1 MNRAP
6 HLRIAFFH
14 GLESQ
19 GPGTK
24 GEILQAEAAELY
36 APRVDYRNET
46 EVQRI
51 WKEAVE
57 FAPDVVVGSSMG
69 GWFACH
75 LSTVI
80 DVPAMLVNPAVV
92 GRSFDP
98 IPLELGGHRPIT
110 HVLLGKLD
118 ETISG
123 EAVLAWMKGCGMKP
137 ADVDW
142 VDEGHRISKEAFESW
157 SHTGLYRIAKAK
169 QFDSSEFEERMEQ
182 DLKLGPLEQSLAC
195 AVRRKF
201 YTKDAI
207 CTYSGGGLKH
217 GQESAHR
224 RWVEGLEV
232 IENQQ
237 DQVIVNVHEAMSA
250 LKDLKARLTEAE
262 GEPDWTDPRV
272 RKEMTKA
279 MRSITRVGTIGIS
292 SFPNRRAELIPQLS
306 AITYHD
312 ALAFYEGKIYH
323 IHLKENVGQILEQA
337 LWDLKRTVFS
347 VDFNALDAPNPRQF
361 NRVSWM
367 AIPKHIDGSA
377 PFAVTAEMGE
387 PRARDRTRRLHFWK
401 ALPDKEWAYDGA
413 QSGTL
418 ERM

>member
-1 MNRAP
+1 MPRIP
-6 HLRIAFFH
+6 TLRIAFFH

-24 GEILQAEAAELY
+24 GEILQAESTELF
-36 APRVDYRNET
+36 APRIDYRNET
-46 EVQRI
+46 EVQRV
-51 WKEAVE
+51 WQKAVE

-123 EAVLAWMKGCGMKP
+123 EAVLAWMKGRGMKP
-137 ADVDW
+137 DDVDW
-142 VDEGHRISKEAFESW
+142 MDEGHRISKESFESW

-169 QFDSSEFEERMEQ
+169 RFDPSEFEERLEQ
-182 DLKLGPLEQSLAC
+182 NLKLGPLERSLAC

-232 IENQQ
+232 IEAQQ
-237 DQVIVNVHEAMSA
+237 DQVIKNVHKAMEALEA
-250 LKDLKARLTEAE
+250 LKTKLAEAKV
-262 GEPDWTDPRV
+262 EPDWTDPRV

-279 MRSITRVGTIGIS
+279 MHSITRVGTIGIS
-292 SFPNRRAELIPQLS
+292 SFPNRRTELIPKVS

-312 ALAFYEGKIYH
+312 TLAFYAGQIHH
-323 IHLKENVGQILEQA
+323 INLKESGGQGLEQA
-337 LWDLKRTVFS
+337 LWNLKRTVFN
-347 VDFNALDAPNPRQF
+347 VDFNASDAPNPRQF
-361 NRVSWM
+361 NRVSWI

-413 QSGTL
+413 QSGML
-418 ERM
+418 EKM

>member
-1 MNRAP
+1 MP
-6 HLRIAFFH
+6 KKPTLKIAFFH

-24 GEILQAEAAELY
+24 GEILGTKSVELF
-36 APRVDYRNET
+36 APLINYRNES

-51 WKEAVE
+51 WQEAVE

-80 DVPAMLVNPAVV
+80 NVPAMLVNPAVV

-98 IPLELGGHRPIT
+98 IPLELGVHRPIT

-118 ETISG
+118 ELISG
-123 EAVLAWMKGCGMKP
+123 EAVLAWMRGCGIEP

-142 VDEGHRISKEAFESW
+142 VDEGHRISKEVFESW
-157 SHTGLYRIAKAK
+157 SHNGLHRIAKAK
-169 QFDSSEFEERMEQ
+169 QFDSSEFEERLEQ
-182 DLKLGPLEQSLAC
+182 NLKLGPLERSLAR

-207 CTYSGGGLKH
+207 CTYSGGGLIH

-224 RWVEGLEV
+224 RWIEGLEI

-237 DQVIVNVHEAMSA
+237 AQGIVNVDEAMLA
-250 LKDLKARLTEAE
+250 LKDLKAKMTEAE

-279 MRSITRVGTIGIS
+279 MRSITRVSTVGTS
-292 SFPNRRAELIPQLS
+292 SFPNGLAELIPQLS

-312 ALAFYEGKIYH
+312 ALAFYEGQIHH
-323 IHLKENVGQILEQA
+323 IHLKENGGQILEQA
-337 LWDLKRTVFS
+337 LWGLKRTVFN
-347 VDFNALDAPNPRQF
+347 VDFNASDAPNPRQF

-367 AIPKHIDGSA
+367 AIPKHIDGIA
-377 PFAVTAEMGE
+377 PFAITAEMGE

-418 ERM
+418 EKM

>member
-1 MNRAP
+1 MPRIP
-6 HLRIAFFH
+6 TLRIAFFH
-14 GLESQ
+14 GLESH

-24 GEILQAEAAELY
+24 GEILQAESTELY
-36 APRVDYRNET
+36 APGIDYRNET
-46 EVQRI
+46 EVERVWQ
-51 WKEAVE
+51 EAVE

-80 DVPAMLVNPAVV
+80 NVPAMLVNPSVV

-98 IPLELGGHRPIT
+98 ISLELGGHRPIT

-118 ETISG
+118 EKISG

-137 ADVDW
+137 DDVDW
-142 VDEGHRISKEAFESW
+142 VDEGHRISKESFESW

-169 QFDSSEFEERMEQ
+169 RFDLSEFEERLEQ
-182 DLKLGPLEQSLAC
+182 NLKLGPLERSLAL

-201 YTKDAI
+201 YTRDAI

-217 GQESAHR
+217 GQASAHR
-224 RWVEGLEV
+224 RWMEGLEV
-232 IENQQ
+232 IEAQQ
-237 DQVIVNVHEAMSA
+237 AQVINNVHKAMSA
-250 LKDLKARLTEAE
+250 LEALKARLTEAE

-272 RKEMTKA
+272 RKEMTNA
-279 MRSITRVGTIGIS
+279 MRSITRVGTIGIP
-292 SFPNRRAELIPQLS
+292 SFPHRRAKLIPNIS
-306 AITYHD
+306 TIVYHD
-312 ALAFYEGKIYH
+312 ALAFYEGKIHH
-323 IHLKENVGQILEQA
+323 INLKQNGDQGLERD
-337 LWDLKRTVFS
+337 LWDVKRSVFN
-347 VDFNALDAPNPRQF
+347 VDFTASDAPNPRQF

-367 AIPKHIDGSA
+367 TIPKHIDGSA

-418 ERM
+418 EKM